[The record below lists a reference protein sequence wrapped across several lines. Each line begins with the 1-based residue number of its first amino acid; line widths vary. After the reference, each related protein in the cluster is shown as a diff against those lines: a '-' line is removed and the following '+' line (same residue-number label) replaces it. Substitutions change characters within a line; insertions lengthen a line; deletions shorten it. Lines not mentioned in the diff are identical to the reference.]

1 MAGLVEFGG
10 GLLLALG
17 FLTALGASL
26 VASVMLV
33 AVVAVHLK
41 NGFFVTNSGYEYNLV
56 LGAAALSLAFT
67 GPGGLST
74 DALLGYAVGG
84 TAWGLGAGVI
94 AVIGAA
100 VQLAQ
105 RRVAAG
111 TERVATAA

>member
-1 MAGLVEFGG
+1 
-10 GLLLALG
+10 
-17 FLTALGASL
+17 
-26 VASVMLV
+26 
-33 AVVAVHLK
+33 
-41 NGFFVTNSGYEYNLV
+41 
-56 LGAAALSLAFT
+56 
-67 GPGGLST
+67 LST

-84 TAWGLGAGVI
+84 TAWGLGAGAI